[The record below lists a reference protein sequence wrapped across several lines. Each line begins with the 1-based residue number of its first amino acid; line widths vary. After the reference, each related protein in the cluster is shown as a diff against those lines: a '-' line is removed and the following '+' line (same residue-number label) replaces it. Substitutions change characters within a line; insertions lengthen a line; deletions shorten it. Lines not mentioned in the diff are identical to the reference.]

1 MRPLAWGHTHCA
13 SFLATDGEAVLPARS
28 IVAVRRESRRIL
40 SLGARGARAAVRVAL
55 AIGERKAREVDVGR
69 RRLDVRWR
77 DRRWLGWGRA
87 AIAWADAR
95 ADRGRRASTEQ
106 HAQNRCEKERTRVRD
121 GKGGHGN
128 QCTINGVKL

>member
-77 DRRWLGWGRA
+77 DRRWLGLGLSAFPWGRA
-87 AIAWADAR
+87 RDSAAP
-95 ADRGRRASTEQ
+95 RG
-106 HAQNRCEKERTRVRD
+106 
-121 GKGGHGN
+121 
-128 QCTINGVKL
+128 L